1 VRVRVRDARAR
12 CARACA
18 VRVRVR
24 VRDARA
30 RCACAVRGARCA
42 LRVARCA
49 VRVAKRDEATVNA
62 APDSQIEAAL
72 HASEHRSLGDD
83 AAADAW
89 LALAVDGDVDPSE
102 RAETKEVTDPSPR
115 SFDLGTPTRSE
126 TQLVGAKERPVMR
139 SVALD
144 LAKKDIAFCE
154 VRSGKVVARGT
165 AADVHA
171 LERLLGPHTAK
182 ARVAIEACR
191 EAWFVADLLRGWGHE
206 PVLVDTTRVKQLG
219 IGAHGRKTDRIDAEV
234 LARALDKNAIPQ
246 AHELSHERQEL
257 RITLVVRNTLVQSR
271 ADLVVQARGVARSF
285 GVPLPS
291 CNAENFARTLD
302 GMVIPQPIAVHV
314 AALRAAITTL
324 DAQIDA
330 VDARLVEMCR
340 RDPTVALLMT
350 APCVGVIVAA
360 AFVSVVDDSSDGA
373 SESRFDSAHTLESY
387 LGLVPSE
394 DTTGGRRRLGQIT
407 KRGNR
412 YLRAMLVEAAWGI
425 LRSKTTK
432 DPLVA
437 WGKSLAARTKPK
449 IAAVAVARKLA
460 GVLWA
465 MWRRRRPYDANWQ
478 TKTRKELEPTID
490 QHDEAAA
497 RARVEKKFA
506 RHTRP
511 RTKKEVSAAV

>member
-1 VRVRVRDARAR
+1 
-12 CARACA
+12 
-18 VRVRVR
+18 
-24 VRDARA
+24 
-30 RCACAVRGARCA
+30 
-42 LRVARCA
+42 
-49 VRVAKRDEATVNA
+49 
-62 APDSQIEAAL
+62 
-72 HASEHRSLGDD
+72 
-83 AAADAW
+83 
-89 LALAVDGDVDPSE
+89 
-102 RAETKEVTDPSPR
+102 
-115 SFDLGTPTRSE
+115 
-126 TQLVGAKERPVMR
+126 MR

-154 VRSGKVVARGT
+154 VRSGTIVARGT

-171 LERLLGPHTAK
+171 LERLLGPHMPK

-191 EAWFVADLLRGWGHE
+191 EAWFVADLLRSWGHE

-234 LARALDKNAIPQ
+234 LARALEKDAIPR

-285 GVPLPS
+285 GVQLPS
-291 CNAENFARTLD
+291 CNAENFAATLD
-302 GMVIPQPIAVHV
+302 GIVLPQPIAIHV
-314 AALRAAITTL
+314 AALRAAIAAL
-324 DAQIDA
+324 DVQIDA
-330 VDARLVEMCR
+330 INQRLIEMCR
-340 RDPTVALLMT
+340 REPTVTLLMT

-360 AFVSVVDDSSDGA
+360 AFVSVVDDSSNDAG
-373 SESRFDSAHTLESY
+373 ESRFDSAHKLESY

-465 MWRRRRPYDANWQ
+465 MWRRRRPYDADWQ
-478 TKTRKELEPTID
+478 AKTTKELAPAID
-490 QHDEAAA
+490 QRAEAVAH
-497 RARVEKKFA
+497 ARVEKKFA

-511 RTKKEVSAAV
+511 LRTKKEVSAPPAAV